1 MCIEGDLVLESIKN
15 SRAGAVMR
23 AAEPINKGMG
33 VNAVGA
39 NTREGSKS

>member
-1 MCIEGDLVLESIKN
+1 MCIGGDLVFESIKN

-23 AAEPINKGMG
+23 VAEPINKGMG
-33 VNAVGA
+33 VNIGA